1 MIETNLRIVA
11 GGTSL
16 LVPVRYA
23 TVKTAH
29 LTSEELERAC
39 NLLSYRHEVAAR
51 PVPGRECEIAVLSE
65 RALSSI
71 KIEDESATMTIE
83 DSGKDS
89 CVLDVSDCVGKMV
102 VPGLV
107 ERAFLVHLSSVTK
120 LWRLDSPRKWLER
133 NPFVCRQDIEAY
145 RRFEISALL
154 VDGVGMSI
162 SVDISTAFLGTRT
175 LDYYFAGGLSSQEM
189 NRRQELFGRLTSRQ
203 KGQKGTL
210 VYRVA
215 STTRVCYF
223 EKCSSGQTCGR
234 TPEIKINGQTY
245 ASLFDYYAQRYP
257 EAKVGQDE
265 RAVLVSFQGLGQPV
279 WVAARLLQV
288 RVMNDSLPDSL
299 SSVDK
304 IAPPERVRMIEQ
316 FWAALG
322 EAPLG
327 KAPITLI
334 PGFWRPSSERVISV
348 RLPELEFA
356 GGKVLSSPARADASE
371 YKMHFR
377 QRGEMLESA
386 GVYHLPMA
394 TDRTI
399 HCAYPSDVS
408 EEAATQ
414 LSGDVARAVSKW
426 TKVPF
431 KTNLVMYNALTDAT
445 TRLRSSGPAGTVLF
459 VLDESP
465 AAYYDS
471 AYHLAGWR
479 VKRVTEASLR
489 RHFKYLQEGV
499 RDKRT
504 NEMNLRKGWQKW
516 DRYVQMNALG
526 VLQQMDGIPYR
537 IPSIGEFEAQLAIDV
552 GYDRRHVAMS
562 LLVARGK
569 TLNPS
574 FRIVTEVHAKT
585 DHKLETINPT
595 ILADMVLQVFGRVFR
610 GKFDPLR
617 SLLVVRD
624 GEFRGQEKTGVY
636 QALLRLKEKGFLALD
651 ASSSLAELHK
661 ASQKNIRI
669 WERESEARIV
679 NPLECQAVMLSGNL
693 GVLATTGEGTLNQ
706 GTAEP
711 MIISCDGPSELL
723 PKVIEAMATGAQLNW
738 GSPGVAQ
745 RLPIV
750 FKRTDEELDIR
761 YAQEIRRIA

>member
-1 MIETNLRIVA
+1 M
-11 GGTSL
+11 
-16 LVPVRYA
+16 
-23 TVKTAH
+23 
-29 LTSEELERAC
+29 
-39 NLLSYRHEVAAR
+39 
-51 PVPGRECEIAVLSE
+51 E
-65 RALSSI
+65 RAL
-71 KIEDESATMTIE
+71 
-83 DSGKDS
+83 
-89 CVLDVSDCVGKMV
+89 
-102 VPGLV
+102 
-107 ERAFLVHLSSVTK
+107 LVHLPNATN
-120 LWRLDSPRKWLER
+120 LWRLDSPRKWLDR
-133 NPFVCRQDIEAY
+133 NPFACREDIQAY
-145 RRFEISALL
+145 RRFEVSALL
-154 VDGVGMSI
+154 VDDVGVAI
-162 SVDISTAFLGTRT
+162 SVDISTAFLGMRR
-175 LDYYFAGGLSSQEM
+175 LDYYFAGGLLPEEM

-210 VYRVA
+210 VYRVG
-215 STTRVCYF
+215 SMTRVCYF
-223 EKCSSGQTCGR
+223 EKCSPGQTCGR
-234 TPEIKINGQTY
+234 TPEMKINGQTY

-257 EAKVGQDE
+257 EAKVGRDE

-279 WVAARLLQV
+279 WVAARFLQV
-288 RVMNDSLPDSL
+288 RIMNDSLPDSL
-299 SSVDK
+299 AAVDK
-304 IAPPERVRMIEQ
+304 IAPLERVRMIEQ

-322 EAPLG
+322 DAPLG
-327 KAPITLI
+327 KAPFTLI
-334 PGFWRPSSERVISV
+334 PGFWRPAAERVITA

-356 GGKVLSSPARADASE
+356 GGKVLGSPARIDPAE
-371 YKMHFR
+371 YRKHFR

-386 GVYHLPMA
+386 GVYHLPMS

-399 HCAYPSDVS
+399 HCAYPNSVS

-431 KTNLVMYNALTDAT
+431 KANLVTYNALTDAT

-489 RHFKYLQEGV
+489 RHFRYLQEGV

-504 NEMNLRKGWQKW
+504 NEMNVRKGWQKW

-537 IPSIGEFEAQLAIDV
+537 IPSIGNFEAQLAIDV
-552 GYDRRHVAMS
+552 GYDRRHVAMF

-569 TLNPS
+569 TLSPS

-585 DHKLETINPT
+585 DHKLETINPM
-595 ILADMVLQVFGRVFR
+595 ILADMVLQIFGRVFR

-617 SLLVVRD
+617 SLLVIRD

-661 ASQKNIRI
+661 TSQKNIRV
-669 WERESEARIV
+669 WERESETRIV
-679 NPLECQAVMLSGNL
+679 NPLECQAVMLSANL
-693 GVLATTGEGTLNQ
+693 AVLATTGEGTLNQ

-711 MIISCDGPSELL
+711 MVVSCDGSGELL
-723 PKVIEAMATGAQLNW
+723 AKMVEAMAAGAQLNW
-738 GSPGVAQ
+738 GSPSVAQ